1 MVIKN
6 FNSRFAPSNTGYL
19 HLGSARTALFAYA
32 MAKANGGIFSLRI
45 EDTDMQRSTHESLLD
60 ILHGLKWLG
69 IDWGNY
75 GPSINDVNKNIY
87 NKEWFQSQRNDFYQT
102 IIENLLKSKNAY
114 KENDI
119 IMFKMPKEDIILED
133 VVLGEIHFSHK
144 EFKDFP
150 ITRNDGSPLFHLTNV
165 ADDIAHNNG
174 ILIKGNDH
182 LSNAPKH
189 IALFRAL
196 NADVPAYAHLPLI
209 LDDKGAKLSKRRTD
223 QFVLIKDFITNGCLP
238 SAIINLLGTLGWSP
252 KDRPDYFD
260 IDYICKA
267 FKIED
272 CLKANPRYDMKKLEN
287 INTHH
292 IRNLTHD
299 QLKEHMIQ
307 YNYNFAEKA
316 KDKFTNIQ
324 HYILPRCK
332 SLKDIVYHSE
342 FIVDDEIQYNK
353 DDITKHYNKDV
364 VNKAIDRLKN
374 VNQWDKH
381 TIMASIT
388 DLVNDTGLTIGKI
401 SMSLRVALT
410 GKSVSPPID
419 DTIILL
425 GRHNS
430 LSRLKNA
437 SSAI

>member
-1 MVIKN
+1 MIKN

-32 MAKANGGIFSLRI
+32 VAKANGGTFSLRI
-45 EDTDMQRSTHESLLD
+45 EDTDQQRSTKESLLD

-69 IDWGNY
+69 IEWENH
-75 GPSINDVNKNIY
+75 GPSIAHVNKNIY
-87 NKEWFQSQRNDFYQT
+87 DKEWFQSQRNDFYQE
-102 IIENLLKSKNAY
+102 IIEKLLKSKNAY
-114 KENDI
+114 KDNDV
-119 IMFKMPKEDIILED
+119 IMFKMPKEDIILND
-133 VVLGEIHFSHK
+133 IVLGEIKFSYS

-182 LSNAPKH
+182 LSNSPKH
-189 IALFRAL
+189 IAIFRAL

-223 QFVLIKDFITNGCLP
+223 QFVLIKDFIANGYLP
-238 SAIINLLGTLGWSP
+238 SAIINMLGTLGWSP
-252 KDRPDYFD
+252 KDRPEYFD
-260 IDYICKA
+260 IDYICKS

-272 CLKANPRYDMKKLEN
+272 CLKANPRYDMKKLES

-292 IRNLTHD
+292 IRKLSED
-299 QLKEHMIQ
+299 ELKEYMMR

-316 KDKFTNIQ
+316 KDKYPNIQ

-332 SLKDIVYHSE
+332 TLKDVIHHSE
-342 FIVDDEIQYNK
+342 FIVNDSVEYNQDDVAKHLNK
-353 DDITKHYNKDV
+353 DIVD
-364 VNKAIDRLKN
+364 KAINKLKRIE
-374 VNQWDKH
+374 QWNKQ
-381 TIMASIT
+381 TIMST
-388 DLVNDTGLTIGKI
+388 VNELVNDTGLTIGKV

-410 GKSVSPPID
+410 GKSISPPID
-419 DTIILL
+419 DTILLL

-430 LSRLKNA
+430 LNRLQNVKI
-437 SSAI
+437 SM